1 MSTQYS
7 KIDEEKEALTPGKEN
22 AEELKEKRNKKI
34 IYITIFTVLAFTIEY
49 LVRAQFTDLSEWI
62 QERLTFS
69 FKCELGSYF
78 LWFKY
83 QGKVFI
89 FLFFYNISGVYASLS
104 MIFLDSFGIFINGTL
119 KLIYTDPR
127 PFWRNENLVPCG
139 CATNYGN
146 PSTTSLDEFLVC
158 IVIFRGLIN
167 RKPSTS
173 WKVLVWI
180 FFLTP
185 QVLAWTSRFIQN
197 IHSLP
202 QLFFG
207 LACGYITQYIYY
219 DILEVDMFSTE
230 QLKKLINNKSFVI
243 TAIVTI
249 LAWLIANGFHYFF
262 IHPVESP
269 EMIAVIMRYCK
280 YTEFFMF
287 DNESYEKTA
296 KAFLWLGSAFGT
308 FIEFHAHFDGDF
320 EKYADYNMG
329 ENNWTDTSGFKVF
342 IRIIA
347 MIVIS
352 KIYGPYTKFGDLNT
366 DSLAYLNL
374 GRCIIKGFV
383 DGIFYFWLYKVIF
396 RLLTLT
402 NESSKTKNELLG
414 KSN

>member
-1 MSTQYS
+1 MSAPYS
-7 KIDEEKEALTPGKEN
+7 NLEVEAGSSPAKVEEKP
-22 AEELKEKRNKKI
+22 EKRSKI
-34 IYITIFTVLAFTIEY
+34 IYITIFTVLVFLIEY
-49 LVRAQFTDLSEWI
+49 LIRAQFTDLSEWI
-62 QERLTFS
+62 QERLTFAY
-69 FKCELGSYF
+69 KCEIGSYF

-89 FLFFYNISGVYASLS
+89 FLFFYNISGIYASLS

-139 CATNYGN
+139 CATNYGS
-146 PSTTSLDEFLVC
+146 PSTTSLDEYLVC
-158 IVIFRGLIN
+158 IVIFKGLIN
-167 RKPSTS
+167 RKNSIS
-173 WKVLVWI
+173 WKILVWI
-180 FFLTP
+180 FFLGP

-207 LACGYITQYIYY
+207 LACGYITQYIYFE
-219 DILEVDMFSTE
+219 ILEVDMFSTE
-230 QLKKLINNKSFVI
+230 QLKKLVNDKSFVLISII
-243 TAIVTI
+243 TV
-249 LAWLIANGFHYFF
+249 LAWLVANGFHYYF

-269 EMIAVIMRYCK
+269 HMIEVIMRYCK

-296 KAFLWLGSAFGT
+296 KAFLWLGSAVGT
-308 FIEFHAHFDGDF
+308 YTEYKVSFEGSFD
-320 EKYADYNMG
+320 KYADYNMG
-329 ENNWTDTSGFKVF
+329 ENNWTDTSGLKIF

-352 KIYGPYTKFGDLNT
+352 KIYGPYVKFGDYNT

-374 GRCIIKGFV
+374 GQCIIKGFV

-396 RLLTLT
+396 RLLGLT
-402 NESSKTKNELLG
+402 NELSRVKNQQLLSAKSS
-414 KSN
+414 

>member
-7 KIDEEKEALTPGKEN
+7 KIDDEKLLAPGKVN
-22 AEELKEKRNKKI
+22 AEELEAKRNKKI

-139 CATNYGN
+139 CATNYGS

-207 LACGYITQYIYY
+207 LACGYIVQYIYF
-219 DILEVDMFSTE
+219 DVLEVDMFNNE

-243 TAIVTI
+243 TAVVTI
-249 LAWLIANGFHYFF
+249 LAWLVANGFHYFF

-296 KAFLWLGSAFGT
+296 KAFLWLGSAVGT
-308 FIEFHAHFDGDF
+308 FIEFHVHFNGDYD
-320 EKYADYNMG
+320 KYSEYNMG
-329 ENNWTDTSGFKVF
+329 ENNWTDTSGFKIF
-342 IRIIA
+342 IRIIG

-352 KIYGPYTKFGDLNT
+352 KIYGPYTKFGDFNT

-396 RLLTLT
+396 RLLSLT
-402 NESSKTKNELLG
+402 NETARAKNELLG
-414 KSN
+414 KTN